1 MKGNSPAEGFH
12 TSWKVSAASDWHI
25 SAIATRA
32 HHHQYTAPAPAGER
46 DGSRRSQSVLSAPIV
61 TVMPTSLPL

>member
-25 SAIATRA
+25 SAIATAVITISTRPPRRRA
-32 HHHQYTAPAPAGER
+32 SATQPTM
-46 DGSRRSQSVLSAPIV
+46 QSVLSAPIV